1 MRRALEQLVQRI
13 LISVLLAL
21 PLLSY
26 LAWITNRTPTHQRN
40 VLLLAIASVVFG
52 LIALLRSRNDA
63 EKILLALVI
72 GAGLLIIAGVWWNT
86 LFLNYVHSTG
96 YEGDIFR
103 RFLQNLHTPI
113 YGTSTWSKWPWSL
126 LLILFSSAFVVRVLY
141 WSDTW
146 IEFRGLAIE
155 LLVWFTGFILVFAL
169 SDSPARLLTT
179 ISHYKTFASDIPSFE
194 GFRHTLQN
202 YTQQMP
208 NLSVHNGHYPPGN
221 LLLLT
226 VESRLG
232 VSWFAR
238 AVVICFT
245 ILTMIPIVG
254 ITSELNLSTYT
265 RHMALG
271 LFISSPAVLSLPSVA
286 MAPIPMFLAATALWL
301 TLAAIRR
308 DSSLYSAAVGVV
320 MTIYSYIS
328 FTSVVTWGLLASIAA
343 VQMLFD
349 NVHPRVVLKFGC
361 IAATCFLL
369 LCWLFYLF
377 TEFNLLNSFLAAVEH
392 NHRTMTSGFDS
403 LVRYFLRST
412 GNLIAWM
419 CSIGFAASIL
429 GIMAGSNALRRPS
442 VGNPRQAAFIV
453 AVFGT
458 VLLAAFSTLFFLETE
473 RVWLFFTPPWVVGAA
488 VAVGNVSEKQKVYL
502 LKSLLIFSII
512 LATGQELV
520 FEPFTW

>member
-1 MRRALEQLVQRI
+1 MRRALDQLVQRI
-13 LISVLLAL
+13 LISILLAL
-21 PLLSY
+21 PLLAY
-26 LAWITNRTPTHQRN
+26 LIWITNRTPALQRN
-40 VLLLAIASVVFG
+40 VLLLVFTSVVLG
-52 LIALLRSRNDA
+52 LIALFRSRNDA
-63 EKILLALVI
+63 EKILLTLVI

-86 LFLNYVHSTG
+86 LFLNYIHTSG

-113 YGTSTWSKWPWSL
+113 YWTSTWAKWPWSL
-126 LLILFSSAFVVRVLY
+126 LLILFSSTFVVRVLY
-141 WSDTW
+141 WSDKW
-146 IEFRGLAIE
+146 IEFPGLAVE

-169 SDSPARLLTT
+169 SDSPERLLTT
-179 ISHYKTFASDIPSFE
+179 VSHYKTFASDIPSFE
-194 GFRHTLQN
+194 GFRHTLRT
-202 YTQQMP
+202 YTQLMP
-208 NLSVHNGHYPPGN
+208 KLSVHNGHYPPGN

-245 ILTMIPIVG
+245 VMTLIPIVG

-265 RHMALG
+265 RHIALA

-320 MTIYSYIS
+320 MAIYSYIS
-328 FTSVVTWGLLASIAA
+328 FTSVVMGGLLASIAA

-349 NVHPRVVLKFGC
+349 KVHPRVVLKFGF
-361 IAATCFLL
+361 ISATCFLL

-377 TEFNLLNSFLAAVEH
+377 TEFNLFYSFVTAVEH

-403 LVRYFLRST
+403 LVRYFFRST

-429 GIMAGSNALRRPS
+429 GIVAARNSLRCPS
-442 VGNPRQAAFIV
+442 EGNLRQGAFIA
-453 AVFGT
+453 AVLGT

-473 RVWLFFTPPWVVGAA
+473 RIWLFFAPPWVVVAA
-488 VAVGNVSEKQKVYL
+488 IAVGNVSEKQKVYL

-512 LATGQELV
+512 LAAGQELV